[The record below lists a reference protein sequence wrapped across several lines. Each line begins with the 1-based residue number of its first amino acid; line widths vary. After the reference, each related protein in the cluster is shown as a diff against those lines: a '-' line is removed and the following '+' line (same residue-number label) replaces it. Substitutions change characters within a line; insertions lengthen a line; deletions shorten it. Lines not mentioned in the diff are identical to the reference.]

1 MATAQ
6 GVKMLMLVND
16 EPAQQRLVSAIAGRD
31 GWRTIFAGDTE
42 TALATLGTQDGMALD
57 AVILDSWGPEHEIE
71 LFVREFRVAR
81 PALPILLMTAGT
93 MTAEAL
99 AAMRAG
105 ASDIFHK
112 PATPG
117 RLIAALDALTDK
129 KRLRGELRPLFEKF
143 TAEFDF
149 DEMIGMSTA
158 YRSALAIAA
167 KGARARVPLLIAG
180 ETGSGRLQLA
190 KAIHASSP
198 RARGA
203 FVVVDCAEL
212 EPGLIGSCLFGHERG
227 AFAGAFDSRDGTF
240 VEADGGT
247 LYIDHVDM
255 LPNDLQRD
263 VLDAIETG
271 RFSRL
276 GANHICEVD
285 TRIIAASNIDLAADA
300 ADGGFR
306 EDLYFKLATVPL
318 SIPPL
323 REREGDIAALSRH
336 FLGRFADLPN
346 MPSLG
351 LGDDALRLLRAYH
364 WPGNVRQLQGVLFR
378 AAVTCTS
385 DAITL
390 ADLPNVQ
397 AATIVAPVSDDAR
410 SEPSDGIGVTLYE
423 GDGNLRPLSEIEA
436 DVIRLA
442 IGHYRGRMSEVARRL
457 GIGRS
462 TLYRKLA
469 DLGIDTAA

>member
-16 EPAQQRLVSAIAGRD
+16 EPSQQRLVSAIAGRD

-42 TALATLGTQDGMALD
+42 TALAMLGTQDGMALD
-57 AVILDSWGPEHEIE
+57 AVILDSWGPESEIE

-81 PALPILLMTAGT
+81 PALPILLMTAG

-117 RLIAALDALTDK
+117 RLIAALDALIDK
-129 KRLRGELRPLFEKF
+129 KRMRGELRPLFEKF
-143 TAEFDF
+143 SAELDF
-149 DEMIGMSTA
+149 DEMIGVSTG

-167 KGARARVPLLIAG
+167 KAARARVPLLIAG

-198 RARGA
+198 RARNA
-203 FVVVDCAEL
+203 FVVVDCAEI

-227 AFAGAFDSRDGTF
+227 AFAGAFDRSEGKF
-240 VEADGGT
+240 SAADGGT
-247 LYIDHVDM
+247 LYIDHVEL
-255 LPNDLQRD
+255 LPDDLQRS
-263 VLDAIETG
+263 VYEAIETG

-276 GANHICEVD
+276 GAKQISEVD
-285 TRIIAASNIDLAADA
+285 TRIIAAGNVDLAAASA
-300 ADGGFR
+300 AGRFR
-306 EDLYFKLATVPL
+306 EDLYFKLATVQL

-323 REREGDIAALSRH
+323 REREGDIASLSRH
-336 FLGRFADLPN
+336 FLGRFAELPS

-397 AATIVAPVSDDAR
+397 AATIVAPVSDDIR
-410 SEPSDGIGVTLYE
+410 NEPTDGIGVTLYE
-423 GDGNLRPLSEIEA
+423 CDGNLRPLSEIEA